1 MKPTIIDLQ
10 TQIDSFDFE
19 SSEHRLS
26 DAYKIA
32 GNFQVSFAKGSAE
45 FKLLDTFKSKLLKE
59 LRSRRPKPSKEPEC
73 LLTD

>member
-1 MKPTIIDLQ
+1 MKPTITDLQ

-19 SSEHRLS
+19 SSEHKLS

-45 FKLLDTFKSKLLKE
+45 FKLLDTFKSKLLRE
-59 LRSRRPKPSKEPEC
+59 FRARRPKPIKESEC
-73 LLTD
+73 QLTD